1 VSLTWTPAIDD
12 VQARARQSLG
22 ASDQAIYRAVKA
34 VVSAR
39 GGSGVL
45 ADVGCGRGAL
55 WPHLRP
61 LFTRCIGVD
70 AVRYDGLPAEVEF
83 RAVDLEREP
92 LPIETGAVNVA
103 VAVETIEHLENPR
116 ALVRELGRITRP
128 GGLVV
133 ITTPNQRSLLSLL
146 TLVVTGEF
154 SAFRENSYPA
164 HRTALLEVDLR
175 RIAGECGIGEVRAGH
190 TMRGRVPLTGW
201 HYPPSFSRA
210 FPRAFSDN
218 VIISGVVAA

>member
-1 VSLTWTPAIDD
+1 MDD

-22 ASDQAIYRAVKA
+22 TSDDAIYRAVRA

-55 WPHLRP
+55 WTHLRP
-61 LFTRCIGVD
+61 HFTRCIAFD
-70 AVRYDGLPAEVEF
+70 ALRYDGLPSDVEF
-83 RAVDLEREP
+83 HAVDMDRVP
-92 LPIETGAVNVA
+92 LPVDPASVDVVA
-103 VAVETIEHLENPR
+103 AVETIEHLENPR
-116 ALVRELGRITRP
+116 AFVRELTRITRP

-146 TLVVTGEF
+146 TLIATGEF

-164 HRTALLEVDLR
+164 HRTALLEIDLR
-175 RIAGECGIGEVRAGH
+175 RILGECGVTDVWVDH
-190 TMRGRVPLTGW
+190 SLRGRIALSRF
-201 HYPPSFSRA
+201 HYPAVVSRA
-210 FPRAFSDN
+210 FPRAFSDTI
-218 VIISGVVAA
+218 IISGIVGA